1 MVSLEAKVFNSG
13 LSWEKG
19 SLVKMEMRPSEMW
32 VTSEG
37 REGSSRL
44 LVQMGLGKFDEGV
57 WFLVKMSEKNAFV
70 LMGFIDFQWF

>member
-1 MVSLEAKVFNSG
+1 
-13 LSWEKG
+13 
-19 SLVKMEMRPSEMW
+19 MW